1 MTIRGARTLARF
13 ATQSGRLTNEVVKS
27 KLFEPNRALEL
38 SVFQIDDLDRTEIQE
53 IGIDVVTAIPNAQ
66 RLHGWG
72 EISETAAIDAGLR
85 VDYDDNPPRHANV
98 LDWPDEASERKLI
111 QQILASHARA
121 IRLNP
126 PIQVEK

>member
-1 MTIRGARTLARF
+1 MTIREAETLARF
-13 ATQSGRLTNEVVKS
+13 ATQSGRITDEVVKP

-38 SVFQIDDLDRTEIQE
+38 SVFRVDGLDRTEIQE
-53 IGIDVVTAIPNAQ
+53 IGIDVVTAIPSAQ

-72 EISETAAIDAGLR
+72 EISETAVLDAGLR
-85 VDYDDNPPRHANV
+85 VDYDDDPPRHANV

-126 PIQVEK
+126 PIQVEQ

>member
-13 ATQSGRLTNEVVKS
+13 ATQSGRLTDEVVKP

-38 SVFQIDDLDRTEIQE
+38 SVFRVDDLDRTEIQE

-72 EISETAAIDAGLR
+72 EISETAVIDAGLR
-85 VDYDDNPPRHANV
+85 VDYDDDPPRHANV

-126 PIQVEK
+126 PVQVEK

>member
-13 ATQSGRLTNEVVKS
+13 ATQSGRLTDEVVKP

-38 SVFQIDDLDRTEIQE
+38 SVFRVDDIDRTEIQE
-53 IGIDVVTAIPNAQ
+53 IGTDVVKAIPNAQ

-72 EISETAAIDAGLR
+72 EISETAVIDAGLR
-85 VDYDDNPPRHANV
+85 VDYDDDPPRHANV

-111 QQILASHARA
+111 QLILASHARA

-126 PIQVEK
+126 PIQVER

>member
-1 MTIRGARTLARF
+1 MTAREAGTLARF
-13 ATQSGRLTNEVVKS
+13 ATQSGRLTDEVVKP

-38 SVFQIDDLDRTEIQE
+38 SVFRVDGLGRIEIQE

-72 EISETAAIDAGLR
+72 EINESAVLDAGLR
-85 VDYDDNPPRHANV
+85 VDYDDDPPRHANV

-111 QQILASHARA
+111 QLILASRAHA

-126 PIQVEK
+126 PIQVEQ

>member
-1 MTIRGARTLARF
+1 MTAREAGTLARF
-13 ATQSGRLTNEVVKS
+13 ATQSGRLTDEVVKP

-38 SVFQIDDLDRTEIQE
+38 SVFRVDGLGLTEIQE
-53 IGIDVVTAIPNAQ
+53 IGTDVVTAIPSAR

-72 EISETAAIDAGLR
+72 EISESAVLDAGLR
-85 VDYDDNPPRHANV
+85 VDYDDDPPRHANV

-111 QQILASHARA
+111 QLILASHARA

-126 PIQVEK
+126 PVQVEK